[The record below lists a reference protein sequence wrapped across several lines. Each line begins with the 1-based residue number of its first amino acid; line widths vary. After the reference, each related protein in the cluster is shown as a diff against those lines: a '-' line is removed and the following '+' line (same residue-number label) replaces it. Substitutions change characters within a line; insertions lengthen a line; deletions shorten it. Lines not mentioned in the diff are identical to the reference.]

1 MTLGNSKSNGRKSV
15 SRSASRS
22 GSRSASR
29 SGSKRGSRSSSK
41 RGSRSGSKRGSRS
54 GSKRGSRSGSKRGSR
69 SGNRKKKK
77 TQKKASMS
85 KKIINNLKK
94 FKTTQQLDKMIKNY
108 EQKKSKG
115 SKSLFYLTDYDKKT
129 GKFKGDQ
136 VSMSEFIRR
145 IKKINKADFIR
156 QCKAISKNK
165 KGGGQFGGGISA
177 SFFMM
182 FINITLA
189 IAVLYVLCT
198 GSAAQVSIASGFGA
212 LIRGSCNSFSELS
225 FRYIGLGNPICN
237 AWSSATTTLLL
248 GVTGNPAAL
257 AKITGLTVM
266 IMKSPQ
272 WVPRLHCAFMVKIA
286 EVCVLGDLMETEELD
301 VLKNMYTPYGRRLG
315 GADDEGD
322 GPEFEVLGDQ

>member
-1 MTLGNSKSNGRKSV
+1 MTLGNSKSNGRKSG
-15 SRSASRS
+15 SRS
-22 GSRSASR
+22 GSKRGSRSGTRSASR
-29 SGSKRGSRSSSK
+29 SGSKRGSRSGKRRGSRSGTR
-41 RGSRSGSKRGSRS
+41 RGSRSGSK
-54 GSKRGSRSGSKRGSR
+54 

-77 TQKKASMS
+77 THKKASMS
-85 KKIINNLKK
+85 KKTKGVKKIINNLKK

-165 KGGGQFGGGISA
+165 KGGQFGGGISA

-248 GVTGNPAAL
+248 GVTGNPTAL

-315 GADDEGD
+315 GIEDEGD
-322 GPEFEVLGDQ
+322 GPEFEVLGDE

>member
-1 MTLGNSKSNGRKSV
+1 
-15 SRSASRS
+15 
-22 GSRSASR
+22 
-29 SGSKRGSRSSSK
+29 
-41 RGSRSGSKRGSRS
+41 
-54 GSKRGSRSGSKRGSR
+54 
-69 SGNRKKKK
+69 
-77 TQKKASMS
+77 MS